1 MDGDLVVNQNSS
13 NIITEYF
20 TTPGDVLYTG
30 GTIYQDDSIFAQAS
44 GNTTTYPD
52 PGYGTATRRLHIVD
66 SAANTINDVTVGY
79 TSSTN
84 KTFSVTGGRTYYV
97 RGYTNFSWPAN
108 ATLTIA
114 GMFLN
119 NMTNKYNFICSLD
132 TAVEGDF
139 TITTNGGLSGD
150 VYFGAGCPFPAD
162 TQLFNN
168 VSSTVP
174 KGQYGSFNVATN
186 EDGAGF
192 LSYELLNQV
201 YIDGVGLLFSGQQ
214 FVRGATTVT
223 INVITGCQPF

>member
-1 MDGDLVVNQNSS
+1 LDGDLVVNQNSS

-192 LSYELLNQV
+192 LSYQLQNAV
-201 YIDGVGLLFSGQQ
+201 YIDGTGLLFSGQQ

-223 INVITGCQPF
+223 INVITDCQPF